1 MLKKIKENYYINRK
15 EKILKVREY
24 RQKNKDLIKVKK
36 RIAYLKN
43 REVILKNVKDYY
55 SKNKDKILLASA
67 VYRKNNLEKI
77 RIKNKNRESLV
88 RTLSRQTDINNDYLR
103 DLIKDTKNCPLC
115 GIEIIGKGEKH
126 IDHIKPIGVGGEHK
140 KENIRI
146 ICRKCNLSR
155 PKDGRDIK

>member
-1 MLKKIKENYYINRK
+1 MNKEQRSLYYKNWRLKNKKHLNK
-15 EKILKVREY
+15 KKKEY
-24 RQKNKDLIKVKK
+24 RDKYPDRERETKK
-36 RIAYLKN
+36 R
-43 REVILKNVKDYY
+43 YY